1 MEKNIKTILLNT
13 YPPILSLENVRV
25 ILKISKRKASWML
38 HNGYIKCTINEK
50 KTRNYRVRI
59 EDLLEYIDKVEQLAP
74 EVQIPSG
81 LFSTRKSKAHH
92 SEPTIAAPN
101 IIHQQ
106 PPPDFAE
113 WLADEWYD
121 VNELLQL
128 KDVPKLIGYTD
139 KTIQEW
145 EQKKLLQTAWSQN
158 VLFTTHDWVIK
169 FLIEEGYKIKNK
181 SPLHIQLLLRYYN
194 R

>member
-92 SEPTIAAPN
+92 NEPTIAAPN

-128 KDVPKLIGYTD
+128 KDVPKLIGYTE

-145 EQKKLLQTAWSQN
+145 GQKKLLQTAWSQN